1 MKHRHI
7 RPTAALAARAAG
19 LLTSMLLTATPAAQA
34 QAIAERTP
42 VQRLF
47 ISGHSLTDPPLPQQL
62 SAIAASLVQPMQW
75 NMQSIPGSPIRVRSH
90 GAGPAHAY
98 RHGSNREGSNMD
110 VLAEWSS
117 PQTVTGGLY
126 DTLLITEQ
134 HGVLGALAW
143 HDSVAA
149 LQSTHETFIGINPR
163 ATTWFYESWLGI
175 HNKDNPARWIAYE
188 RAASP
193 VWRCVAQQANL
204 ALASKP
210 GFKGGMES
218 IPSGAALAHLVER
231 AAAGLVPGVSAATK
245 RATIEALFSDDVHLT
260 PLGSYYMASVVYA
273 TVWGRSPVGAAV
285 PQGLNATAAATLQQE
300 AWRFITA
307 HHAQRMSEPPLTMQS
322 CRSQLKR
329 SFIGLH
335 WAYVR
340 DSQWTRETHLPAA
353 YGRWLKQMVA
363 WHLRIR
369 KLGADNP
376 FADR

>member
-1 MKHRHI
+1 MNHRHI
-7 RPTAALAARAAG
+7 RSTAALAAS
-19 LLTSMLLTATPAAQA
+19 LLTSMLITVANPAQA
-34 QAIAERTP
+34 QAISERTP

-62 SAIAASLVQPMQW
+62 SAIAASLIQPMQW

-110 VLAEWSS
+110 VLAEWAS

-126 DTLLITEQ
+126 DTLLIAEQ

-143 HDSVAA
+143 HDTVQA
-149 LQSTHETFIGINPR
+149 LQATHEKFTSINPR

-193 VWRCVAQQANL
+193 VWRCVAQQVNN
-204 ALASKP
+204 ALATQP
-210 GFKGGMES
+210 GFKGGIES

-231 AAAGLVPGVSAATK
+231 AMAGLVPGVGGTTK
-245 RATIEALFSDDVHLT
+245 RATVEALFSDDVHLT

-285 PQGLNATAAATLQQE
+285 PQGLNATTAATLQQE
-300 AWRFITA
+300 AWRFVTE
-307 HHAQRMSEPPLTMQS
+307 HHAQRMGDPPLTMQA
-322 CRSQLKR
+322 CRKQLKR

-353 YGRWLKQMVA
+353 YARWLKQMLA

-369 KLGADNP
+369 KPGADNP